1 MMTHPTPDHEQQRI
15 PGVKYRKV
23 RLYRTETTVID
34 GVPSTRREPY
44 DGWEPVPPREWD
56 DLILKGVTG
65 IAVGFTAVAVAGG
78 TASLGGLLDPLVPS
92 VVAYGMG
99 SVFAIAW
106 LYCLGI
112 EWLNRT
118 APDRARPAK
127 IAGWFFLLLSMGA
140 VAAYGHTL
148 HQEWAG
154 GFGACVDLVAK
165 GSWWLLLR
173 EYAVPLDA
181 GVAHWVQNQEQKL
194 AGRALLGARVR
205 RLNRRAAYQRAV
217 GGAEYQAAEAIL
229 ASAETARHNLPQAA
243 AEPTPA
249 PVAAPAPPV
258 VQATAPVQAP
268 VVQAPVP
275 AVTISAPSVPPVP
288 PVVDQGG
295 EQQAPAAVPAAP
307 AAVPAAPAAVPA
319 APAAAPAAQ
328 APAEA
333 PVPPATGAPEPP
345 ALRAVGGPFKSDT
358 IRAALAAN
366 PSISDEALI
375 QRVNEVHG
383 EDPKNL
389 DTVPRTRR
397 RIEDKLK
404 KKAS

>member
-118 APDRARPAK
+118 APDRARAAK

-243 AEPTPA
+243 AEPIPA

-258 VQATAPVQAP
+258 VQATAPVQATASVPAPVVPAPVVQVP

-275 AVTISAPSVPPVP
+275 AVTISAPSVPPAPPAP

-295 EQQAPAAVPAAP
+295 EQQAPAAAPAAP
-307 AAVPAAPAAVPA
+307 
-319 APAAAPAAQ
+319 

-333 PVPPATGAPEPP
+333 PVPPATEAPEPP
-345 ALRAVGGPFKSDT
+345 ALHAVGGPFKSDT

-383 EDPKNL
+383 DDPKNVQ
-389 DTVPRTRR
+389 TVPRTRR